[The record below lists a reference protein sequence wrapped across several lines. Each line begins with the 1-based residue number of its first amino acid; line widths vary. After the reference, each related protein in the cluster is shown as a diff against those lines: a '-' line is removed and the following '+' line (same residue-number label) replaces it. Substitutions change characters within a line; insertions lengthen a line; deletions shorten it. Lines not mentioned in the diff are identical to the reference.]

1 MSRPAATLDVRLGG
15 LGASVVDRVVAAVA
29 ARAELP
35 IDRISD
41 AQLAAGAICA
51 GAAEERRRLPLE
63 LELGSGGLTM
73 SVGPLRRGQA
83 GALLEAAR
91 VPGIERVVE
100 TLADAHAVEADGDEG
115 ERLVLRFGRTTADRD

>member
-1 MSRPAATLDVRLGG
+1 MSRPAAALDVRLGV

-51 GAAEERRRLPLE
+51 GAAEEHRRLPLE
-63 LELGSGGLTM
+63 LRHSPDGLAM

-83 GALLEAAR
+83 GALLDAAR

-100 TLADAHAVEADGDEG
+100 TLADTHAVEGDGEG
-115 ERLVLRFGRTTADRD
+115 ERLVLRFDRAGGGRD